1 MIDRREKKKSREN
14 ESERARTRYAEDP
27 EYRARK
33 LAANRAYQRRNREQI
48 AARQRESI
56 ASRREK
62 DRKRYAEDPDYRAR
76 RLATNMDYYRSRRE
90 ELIARRREKWWSD
103 PEFRARQVA
112 RFRERRHVLIY
123 GLTAEDYERLL
134 VAQNGACAVCNE
146 KSERRLCVDH
156 CHATGEV
163 RGLLCSNC
171 NTAIGLLDDDP
182 DRMRAA
188 ALYVLRARRVARAR
202 VRCPPDILMIGAS
215 GPMPMP
221 GVRACVG
228 LRAQAGRFGFAGSAV
243 FSAIR
248 G

>member
-14 ESERARTRYAEDP
+14 ESERARKRYAEDP

-33 LAANRAYQRRNREQI
+33 LAANRAYQGKNREQI

-62 DRKRYAEDPDYRAR
+62 DRKRYAEDADYRAR
-76 RLATNMDYYRSRRE
+76 TLAKNLAYYRSRRE
-90 ELIARRREKWWSD
+90 ELIARRRERWWSD

-112 RFRERRHVLIY
+112 RFRERRHVLMY
-123 GLTAEDYERLL
+123 GLTAEDYQRLL
-134 VAQNGACAVCNE
+134 AAQNGACAVCRQI
-146 KSERRLCVDH
+146 SERRLCVDH

-182 DRMRAA
+182 ERMRAA
-188 ALYVLRARRVARAR
+188 ALYVLRARRVAQVR
-202 VRCPPDILMIGAS
+202 VGCRPDILMIGAS

-228 LRAQAGRFGFAGSAV
+228 LRAQVGRFGFAGRAV
-243 FSAIR
+243 AS
-248 G
+248 